1 MSPCT
6 LLDEHTYSVS
16 AKHAC
21 MIKYPVCVYRCLY
34 EHSLY
39 TDTLYVHL
47 FVLYEHIHMLYVHHF
62 VLYEHIYILYAHHLL
77 VD

>member
-1 MSPCT
+1 M
-6 LLDEHTYSVS
+6 
-16 AKHAC
+16 
-21 MIKYPVCVYRCLY
+21 CVYEHRCLY

-39 TDTLYVHL
+39 TDTLYVHH

-62 VLYEHIYILYAHHLL
+62 VLYEHIYILYAHNLL